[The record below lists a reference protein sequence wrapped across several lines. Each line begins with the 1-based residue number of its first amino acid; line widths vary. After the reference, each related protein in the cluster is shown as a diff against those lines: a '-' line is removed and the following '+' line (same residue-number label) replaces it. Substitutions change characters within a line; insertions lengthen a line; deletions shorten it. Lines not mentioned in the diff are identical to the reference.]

1 MDIALT
7 LNFDHRALI
16 HPEVRETIR
25 RNSLK
30 ASVRYRVDQSGG
42 GGRYAALTAA
52 DCIMLDMSSEIKAP
66 PKTVCL

>member
-42 GGRYAALTAA
+42 GRYAALTAA
-52 DCIMLDMSSEIKAP
+52 DCIMLDMSSKIKAP